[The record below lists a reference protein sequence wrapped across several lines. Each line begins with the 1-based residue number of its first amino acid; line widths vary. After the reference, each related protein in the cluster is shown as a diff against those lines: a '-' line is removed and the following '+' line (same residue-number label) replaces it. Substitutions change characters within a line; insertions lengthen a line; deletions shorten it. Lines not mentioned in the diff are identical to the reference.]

1 MTVNKGRS
9 AAAGRTRQRL
19 LHILKTGGARDAAGL
34 AAAFGLTDMAV
45 RRHLYALQANG
56 MVDYTHQAR
65 PLGRPA
71 KLWSLTAAADGFFPS
86 GYADLAVNLIA
97 AVTEAFGAAT
107 MDALLAA
114 RAGGQI
120 RAYRS
125 AMAGKTGLEARLEA
139 LARVRSD
146 EGYMA
151 EVATA
156 PDDTL
161 LLIENHCPI
170 RGAAA
175 ACGGI
180 CANELEVFQA
190 SLGDDIEIERRDH
203 ILAGARRCAYRVTP
217 GAAASAPPTNS
228 NRGG

>member
-1 MTVNKGRS
+1 MTVNEGRIE
-9 AAAGRTRQRL
+9 AAGGTRQRL
-19 LHILKTGGARDAAGL
+19 LQILKTGGARDAAGL

-45 RRHLYALQANG
+45 RKHLYDLQDRG
-56 MVDYTHQAR
+56 MVDYAHEAR
-65 PLGRPA
+65 PVGRPA
-71 KLWSLTAAADGFFPS
+71 KLWSLTAAADGYFPS
-86 GYADLAVNLIA
+86 GYADLAVHLIA
-97 AVTEAFGAAT
+97 AVTEAFGADT
-107 MDALLAA
+107 MSALLAA

-120 RAYRS
+120 KAYRA
-125 AMAGKTGLEARLEA
+125 AMAGKTGLEARLET

-151 EVATA
+151 EVATE
-156 PDDTL
+156 PDGTL

-190 SLGDDIEIERRDH
+190 SLGDDVEIVRRDH

-217 GAAASAPPTNS
+217 GT
-228 NRGG
+228 GG